1 MWLELWTPL
10 DPGVMDTCSCP
21 QSSFFNLIHFCH
33 YSYLLLW
40 PVLFPI
46 GIIFMGKISFYWK
59 KFQVLLLNPKTSPQM
74 KSELKNLICKTFNK
88 LASLF
93 FLLTMPSRSVSFY
106 LSWSILLFTHC
117 SSKLVSFSGFTLK
130 YTFCQKPSW
139 MSHGNNPV
147 NIDVYSWTFDFIPS
161 LHLFSMSCFQIQYW
175 LIKN

>member
-46 GIIFMGKISFYWK
+46 GIIFMGKVSFYWK

-93 FLLTMPSRSVSFY
+93 FLLTMPSRTFCF
-106 LSWSILLFTHC
+106 LLPI
-117 SSKLVSFSGFTLK
+117 LK
-130 YTFCQKPSW
+130 Y
-139 MSHGNNPV
+139 
-147 NIDVYSWTFDFIPS
+147 PS
-161 LHLFSMSCFQIQYW
+161 LYTL
-175 LIKN
+175 LIKTCEFFRFHLKIYILPEAILNEPWK